1 MGHIFHA
8 KLVRPMH
15 TVMAQYFNNL
25 LARHHELGK
34 KLERTIRFNKQNV
47 IAAISLIFYMRER
60 LLMRA

>member
-1 MGHIFHA
+1 
-8 KLVRPMH
+8 
-15 TVMAQYFNNL
+15 MAQYFNNL